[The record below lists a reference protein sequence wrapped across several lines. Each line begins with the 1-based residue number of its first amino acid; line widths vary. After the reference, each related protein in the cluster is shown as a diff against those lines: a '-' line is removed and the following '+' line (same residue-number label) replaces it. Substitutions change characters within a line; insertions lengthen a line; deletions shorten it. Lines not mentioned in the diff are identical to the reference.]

1 MKLKLVAAALLA
13 CVFAFTPVA
22 KADSVTLANHTGDTY
37 TYNLTFDTSTDNLFF
52 FGGFTLTG
60 LSDVTNAVLSGTLA
74 SDFTDMFDSNSVLV
88 MTPFAEETGSSLP
101 FSIGTLTVTS
111 LAAPGL
117 VDYFVLDSNG
127 PFLGQVAGPSG
138 PINNPVP
145 EPSSLILLGSGLVAG
160 AGALRRKLFA

>member
-1 MKLKLVAAALLA
+1 MKIKLVAIALLA
-13 CVFAFTPVA
+13 SVFAFAPMA

-60 LSDVTNAVLSGTLA
+60 LSDVTNAVLSDTLA
-74 SDFTDMFDSNSVLV
+74 NDFFAMFDSNSILVL
-88 MTPFAEETGSSLP
+88 TPFAEETGSSLP

-111 LAAPGL
+111 LASPGL

-127 PFLGQVAGPSG
+127 PSLGQVVGPSG
-138 PINNPVP
+138 TSPVP

-160 AGALRRKLFA
+160 AGALRRKLFV

>member
-1 MKLKLVAAALLA
+1 M
-13 CVFAFTPVA
+13 A

-74 SDFTDMFDSNSVLV
+74 NDFTAMFDSNSVLV

-111 LAAPGL
+111 LASPGL
-117 VDYFVLDSNG
+117 VDFAVLDSNG
-127 PFLGQVAGPSG
+127 LSMGQVTGPSG
-138 PINNPVP
+138 TSPVP